1 MFRSSFAMQCS
12 WCLHYV
18 TNTNVRRVNRAII
31 CLERSRTQGKADT
44 INLEQLITFL
54 NEKQRDPTL
63 NEILYPLYDEKRA
76 LEIINDYEQNE
87 VARSESKSL
96 INKSCGIFR
105 VPRNVSWTCDLSRDQ
120 EVPLRGYLAMH
131 ESVSKMP
138 PKMRTLTER
147 ERQSLWLVQSMEP

>member
-1 MFRSSFAMQCS
+1 
-12 WCLHYV
+12 L
-18 TNTNVRRVNRAII
+18 VRQVNRAII

-87 VARSESKSL
+87 VARSESKSST
-96 INKSCGIFR
+96 NKSR
-105 VPRNVSWTCDLSRDQ
+105 VPRNVSWTFDLSRDQ
-120 EVPLRGYLAMH
+120 EVPLRGSIRYLARLCTKAYRAAKNADIDGTRAPVFDSCSQWKLSLALALF
-131 ESVSKMP
+131 SVALSYIGS
-138 PKMRTLTER
+138 R
-147 ERQSLWLVQSMEP
+147 W